1 MNMYQQMGLLN
12 RQRQKRERLLE
23 NSETLS
29 KECFM
34 SREVFEALV
43 LIGQN
48 PNKHLGAKSV
58 MVGKVLYQ

>member
-1 MNMYQQMGLLN
+1 MNMYQQLSEL
-12 RQRQKRERLLE
+12 QRRREKQEFRLK